1 MFLQILPFCGHNIS
15 FYWLKNVNI
24 LQICGCSLT
33 LQIKEKMPQISEK
46 TGLNLL
52 VSGEVK
58 GKKKCQT
65 IYNKTQVSELV
76 SIP

>member
-1 MFLQILPFCGHNIS
+1 MFLQILPFCGHYIS

-33 LQIKEKMPQISEK
+33 LQIKEEMPQTSAK
-46 TGLNLL
+46 MGFNLL

-58 GKKKCQT
+58 GKRNAKPFTTKHKCE
-65 IYNKTQVSELV
+65 S
-76 SIP
+76 